1 MTPESV
7 CTKICIGCICLVFAT
22 MCYQMPEMMHNHT
35 SLLLI
40 CISLV
45 FLHRMFSNVCPQTGG
60 IPEGKIT
67 LIAFISLSPLC
78 VIKCVL
84 KTASSEDT

>member
-1 MTPESV
+1 MTESNSV
-7 CTKICIGCICLVFAT
+7 
-22 MCYQMPEMMHNHT
+22 E
-35 SLLLI
+35 LLNVDFFLI
-40 CISLV
+40 EKLTLKVEIPLFGGFVPPSDFPKSGGDPV
-45 FLHRMFSNVCPQTGG
+45 YG